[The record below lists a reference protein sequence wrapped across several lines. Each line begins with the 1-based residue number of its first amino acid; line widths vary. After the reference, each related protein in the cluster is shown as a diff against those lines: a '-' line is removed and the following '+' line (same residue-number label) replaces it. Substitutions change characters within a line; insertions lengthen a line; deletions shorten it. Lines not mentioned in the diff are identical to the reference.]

1 MDAKVTIKVD
11 DKVSLKTGYL
21 FPGGAKTLTVMYV
34 DKDGRAFLS
43 NGYLYNPESLNVV
56 GTTQTE
62 NPSTSDGGSSD
73 YYKLPEDITD
83 LQDLIEHQEM
93 NFAMG
98 NIFKAAWRLGKK
110 AGNDA
115 SYDLKKIIW
124 FAERELARIQ

>member
-1 MDAKVTIKVD
+1 MDAKNIIGVGDEVFHI
-11 DKVSLKTGYL
+11 SGSQ
-21 FPGGAKTLTVMYV
+21 FQGGAYKLTV
-34 DKDGRAFLS
+34 KDIMPDGSLFLS
-43 NGYLYNPESLNVV
+43 NGFAYNPAVC
-56 GTTQTE
+56 TTDFQVDGATV
-62 NPSTSDGGSSD
+62 SDGGSSD